1 MYGNIAM
8 ALSINQVSPTLNTIN
23 RLEQDKAKEDEKLAS
38 GLRINSASDDPAGL
52 QIASRLT
59 AELNSAQQLGNNSQD
74 QINQNSI
81 QSGRLNAINEG
92 LQRANELSIQAANPL
107 SDSNAI
113 QSELNQLSEQIN
125 TVANEVFGSN
135 NFISGLSA
143 SDPAASQQ
151 IISNANDAIN
161 ELNTASGAE
170 SNALASQVNS
180 YQTQVVSTT
189 SSRSQ
194 IADTDFSSVTAEQQQ
209 TEILLQSAV
218 IAKKDDEARKGLLIN
233 QIV

>member
-1 MYGNIAM
+1 MAM
-8 ALSINQVSPTLNTIN
+8 SIKQASPALNTIN
-23 RLEQDKAKEDEKLAS
+23 RLAQDKAKEDEKLAS
-38 GLRINSASDDPAGL
+38 GLRINGASDDPAGL

-59 AELNSAQQLGNNSQD
+59 AELNSAQQLSNNSQD
-74 QINQNSI
+74 QINQTSI
-81 QSGRLNAINEG
+81 QSGRLTAINEG

-107 SDSNAI
+107 NDNNAI
-113 QSELNQLSEQIN
+113 QNELTQLSEQIN

-143 SDPAASQQ
+143 SDPATSQQ
-151 IISNANDAIN
+151 LISNASDVIN
-161 ELNTASGAE
+161 QVATTSGAA
-170 SNALASQVNS
+170 SNALSSQVNS
-180 YQTQVVSTT
+180 YQTQVINTT
-189 SSRSQ
+189 SARSQ
-194 IADTDFSSVTAEQQQ
+194 IADTDFSSATAEQQQ